1 MFYVNQFAHYC
12 QISLPQSFLKSFF
25 TTFLLTGLL
34 RASHSRNI
42 FSNLFPLHFLLT
54 GLLRASHSRNN
65 FSSLFPLHFCLPDCC
80 VLRTPAIISQVFSH
94 YIFCLPDC
102 YVLRTPAILS
112 QVFSHY
118 IFCLP
123 DCYVLRTPAILPK
136 HSHIVK
142 LSLHF
147 YAHSRACPKSSHP
160 PLCKHRWMTGLV
172 HCKQKKREATTLCF
186 LS

>member
-1 MFYVNQFAHYC
+1 MSNFTPAI
-12 QISLPQSFLKSFF
+12 ISQAYF
-25 TTFLLTGLL
+25 
-34 RASHSRNI
+34 HHI
-42 FSNLFPLHFLLT
+42 
-54 GLLRASHSRNN
+54 
-65 FSSLFPLHFCLPDCC
+65 FCLPDCCVLCTPAIISQAFSHYIFCLSDCC
-80 VLRTPAIISQVFSH
+80 VLRTPAILPQVYSH

-102 YVLRTPAILS
+102 CVLRTPAILS

-147 YAHSRACPKSSHP
+147 MLILGACPKSSHP

-172 HCKQKKREATTLCF
+172 HCKRKKEKPPLYVFSHKVMASNIQF
-186 LS
+186 

>member
-1 MFYVNQFAHYC
+1 MSNFTPAIISQVYSHYIFC
-12 QISLPQSFLKSFF
+12 LPDCCVLRTPAIISQVIPS
-25 TTFLLTGLL
+25 TFL
-34 RASHSRNI
+34 
-42 FSNLFPLHFLLT
+42 PT

-65 FSSLFPLHFCLPDCC
+65 FSSLFPLH
-80 VLRTPAIISQVFSH
+80 
-94 YIFCLPDC
+94 
-102 YVLRTPAILS
+102 
-112 QVFSHY
+112 
-118 IFCLP
+118 FCLP

-147 YAHSRACPKSSHP
+147 MLILGACPKSSHP

-172 HCKQKKREATTLCF
+172 HCNQKKREATTLCF

>member
-1 MFYVNQFAHYC
+1 MSNFTPSIIS
-12 QISLPQSFLKSFF
+12 QIYSYF
-25 TTFLLTGLL
+25 
-34 RASHSRNI
+34 I
-42 FSNLFPLHFLLT
+42 
-54 GLLRASHSRNN
+54 
-65 FSSLFPLHFCLPDCC
+65 FCLPDCC
-80 VLRTPAIISQVFSH
+80 VLRTPAILSQVFSH

-102 YVLRTPAILS
+102 YVLRTPAIIS
-112 QVFSHY
+112 QVYSHY

-147 YAHSRACPKSSHP
+147 MLILGACPKSSHP

-172 HCKQKKREATTLCF
+172 HCKQKKEKPPLYVFCHKVMASNIQF
-186 LS
+186 

>member
-1 MFYVNQFAHYC
+1 MPIIVKFHSRNPSS
-12 QISLPQSFLKSFF
+12 SLFPLH
-25 TTFLLTGLL
+25 FLLTRLL

-42 FSNLFPLHFLLT
+42 FS
-54 GLLRASHSRNN
+54 
-65 FSSLFPLHFCLPDCC
+65 SLFSLH
-80 VLRTPAIISQVFSH
+80 
-94 YIFCLPDC
+94 FCLPDC

-123 DCYVLRTPAILPK
+123 DCYVLRTPAIFSQIYSHYIFCLPDCCVLCTPAILPK

-147 YAHSRACPKSSHP
+147 MLILGACPKSSHP

-172 HCKQKKREATTLCF
+172 HCKQKKKKRSHHFMFSLIKWWLPIYSFKIDVLFITNFFITNT
-186 LS
+186 

>member
-1 MFYVNQFAHYC
+1 MPIIVKF
-12 QISLPQSFLKSFF
+12 
-25 TTFLLTGLL
+25 
-34 RASHSRNI
+34 HSRNN
-42 FSNLFPLHFLLT
+42 FSSLFPLHFLLT

-65 FSSLFPLHFCLPDCC
+65 FSSLFPLHFCLSDCC
-80 VLRTPAIISQVFSH
+80 VLRTPAIISQVIPSTFLPTGLLRASHSRNNFSSLFPLH
-94 YIFCLPDC
+94 
-102 YVLRTPAILS
+102 
-112 QVFSHY
+112 
-118 IFCLP
+118 FCLP

-147 YAHSRACPKSSHP
+147 MLILGACPKSSHP

-172 HCKQKKREATTLCF
+172 HCNQKKREATTLCF

>member
-1 MFYVNQFAHYC
+1 MPIIVKFHSRNPFS
-12 QISLPQSFLKSFF
+12 SLFPLH
-25 TTFLLTGLL
+25 FLLTGLL

-42 FSNLFPLHFLLT
+42 FSNLFLLHFLLT

-80 VLRTPAIISQVFSH
+80 
-94 YIFCLPDC
+94 
-102 YVLRTPAILS
+102 VLRTPAILS

-147 YAHSRACPKSSHP
+147 MLILGACPKSSHP

-172 HCKQKKREATTLCF
+172 HCKQKKEKPPLYVFSHKVMASNIQF
-186 LS
+186 